1 MAEEERE
8 KGPRALVGPGL
19 RESAALVG
27 LVQESSEGPEMGVS
41 DRGARRY
48 STRGH
53 VTEPN
58 GVVAILFSQFFFTSR
73 ARTCFKVIFSR
84 DTCMIRTYF

>member
-27 LVQESSEGPEMGVS
+27 LVQESSEGPEMGCQTVGP
-41 DRGARRY
+41 DVIR
-48 STRGH
+48 H
-53 VTEPN
+53 VGT
-58 GVVAILFSQFFFTSR
+58 
-73 ARTCFKVIFSR
+73 
-84 DTCMIRTYF
+84 

>member
-58 GVVAILFSQFFFTSR
+58 GVVAILFSQFFLL
-73 ARTCFKVIFSR
+73 AEHAHVLK
-84 DTCMIRTYF
+84 